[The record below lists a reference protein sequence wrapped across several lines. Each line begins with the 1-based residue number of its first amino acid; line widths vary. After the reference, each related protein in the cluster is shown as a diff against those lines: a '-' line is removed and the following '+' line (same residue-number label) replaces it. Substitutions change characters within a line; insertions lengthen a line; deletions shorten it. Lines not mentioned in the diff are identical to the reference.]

1 MELGIEAARWVVSK
15 ALGPASGG
23 VLEAWA
29 ASSELGNNIREL
41 RMELLYAQ
49 GMLNNA
55 RGRGRAQEIQN
66 PALTELLQELRDLGY
81 RADDVMDELEYFRIQ
96 DQLDGT
102 YHAADEHDGGC
113 LYNHALNARHTTR
126 AVVKKLGFSRGAQT
140 SHDKRPSEDDTSG
153 VSCTG
158 ALACLGPKTSGD
170 DEEEEAGRG
179 VPRCGALW
187 PCGKKAS
194 AAPHLGGGADVDDD
208 KEKEEEA
215 SREVQRC
222 GAVWPCG
229 KASAAPSVLQTNQG
243 DKEAAGHGCITSLA
257 SSARGTIHA
266 VGKLLPCHS
275 VSAVQKDANSNIIA
289 PSSGRAFLCCG
300 GRRPN
305 KATQRKRVVQAPK
318 LKFSRV
324 EMSQTMKEIT
334 DQLKAVCAKVS
345 TILNL
350 ELLDSNRSI
359 AQSISMALDA
369 KFSNKSWQAPLHKNA
384 MSRPMTDSDFVE
396 PQFQGRDHEEREIID
411 VITKGINSD
420 KNLTVLPIVGPGGL
434 GKTTLTQKIYNS
446 EELKSLF
453 DVKLWVC
460 VSINFSVYRL
470 TQEIADKLRTN
481 ESKDT
486 SPHKLIAEKLNNKRF
501 LLVLDDMWNC
511 TNEDDWERFLA
522 PFKNGQTKGGVIL
535 VTTRIP
541 QLARMVKTTTKQID
555 LEGLGPKAFEQLFL
569 ACIYGNKQP
578 PNDHRRLLEIGSKIK
593 EKLKGSPLAAKTVG
607 RLLKKHIDL
616 DHWTR
621 VLESKEW
628 ESQDDENDIMPA
640 LKLSFEYLPFHLQQC
655 FIYCAMFPEDYK
667 FGKEELIHLWIG
679 FDVLHSPNENKSIE
693 DIGDSHLKELV
704 DHGFLKK
711 ENDGQGRTS
720 YTIHDLLH
728 NLALKVS
735 AQECL
740 NICSSN
746 VTSVEIPPSL
756 RHLSIQIDDSSVNDR
771 KTFDSCKEDFSVFE
785 KRLKAENL
793 RSLLLFGSYQCSFA
807 STIGRLLRNAKAIRV
822 IFSQNASH
830 NMEHLLQKD
839 SNHVHLRYLRTSDN
853 VFGSG
858 LFNNITRYYHLRVLD
873 VLGKYGS
880 YDVPR
885 DMSNLIKLRHFV
897 VRYKFNDEKKAAD
910 AMHSGISEVGKLKC
924 LQALNN
930 FMVKK
935 ETQGF
940 ELSQIGHLLELRGS
954 LCITNLDKVDSREEA
969 EEAKL
974 MRKKHLHTL
983 ILDWGIDRPSKDPAR
998 EEQILEGLKPN
1009 SNLSKLHIIGH
1020 GGTTCPSWLGLYLK
1034 DLKSIGIQNVDWE
1047 TFPPIGK
1054 FLLANEKF
1062 SSDDMSNKIFHRLGK
1077 IELVK
1082 LGGVKKWVVDSTCQ
1096 FYSCLE
1102 VLIIKE
1108 CSELMEL
1115 SFSNSSC
1122 CQQEKNIWF
1131 PKLQKLEI
1139 ELCPKLS
1146 SLPPVPWTCAPCQI
1160 DIHNVGWGFQGLH
1173 YRRYDNSGSSLM
1185 VTGREVTQDSDK
1197 FWMALKFDN
1206 LTKVKRLEID
1216 CCPPLPLD
1224 RLEILSSLK
1233 HLYISHMNAI
1243 WLVEEERRVEFE
1255 LLVEHISIVMC
1266 GATAKEIN
1274 HILFYMPKL
1283 LSVYVSDCE
1292 KITGL
1297 GVVKE
1302 QTKVTSSS
1310 NGVDG
1315 LSSATSSSRNSMEEE
1330 EIAQEGL
1337 LLLPPQLQKLFIHRC
1352 SELSLRPDDSADGL
1366 QGLRS
1371 LRSLRITACPK
1382 FLPPSSASFSSRC
1395 PFPTSLQELVLSA
1408 TDSVEVVSLSNLAS
1422 LTVLEIGRGGNL
1434 RGFWCHL
1441 PRGSLTRLTVTNT
1454 RNFFLVDP
1462 EPSSQ
1467 LQQDHGGLSS
1477 PFSVLQWVW
1486 TDDAAGL
1493 LAPPLCSLLSSSLT
1507 SLILH
1512 GNKEIERFT
1521 NEQEEALQLLTSLQ
1535 ELSLSFLEK
1544 LRCLP
1549 AGLRGLP
1556 RLRTLQIICCPAIRS
1571 LPTGGLPDSL
1581 HTLSIKGCGAIRSL
1595 PKGCLPNSLQELEI
1609 SRCEAIRT
1617 LPKDGLPSSLR
1628 RLYVR
1633 YFDNE
1638 ELKRHCRKLIGTIPI
1653 VECRI
1658 ISPCV
1663 CMVVHRPSMNISAY
1677 AFHLVHKIDTLL
1689 AASGRGRY
1697 VGKIDALFWQHS
1709 AIQKPTWETN
1719 AQKMQLHLFQ
1729 ALMNGLFLESK
1740 VLQVISARTDAT
1752 KGVREHELP
1761 VAPSRQAAPRHLSSS
1776 SQPTPDHPQD
1786 LQATDGLG
1794 KSARASASAVAWAK
1808 TLQGRS
1814 GRVEGRPPPHERLE
1828 PDEIYIVEA
1837 EQPVLLLHPHPY

>member
-1 MELGIEAARWVVSK
+1 MAVTGIQAASWVLSK
-15 ALGPASGG
+15 ALGPLSSGA
-23 VLEAWA
+23 LEAWA
-29 ASSELGNNIREL
+29 ASTELGPNVEDL
-41 RMELLYAQ
+41 KLELLYAQ
-49 GMLNNA
+49 GMLNNSRC
-55 RGRGRAQEIQN
+55 RGHHQEIQN
-66 PALTELLQELRDLGY
+66 PALTELLLKLRGLAD
-81 RADDVMDELEYFRIQ
+81 RADDVLDELEYFRIQ
-96 DQLDGT
+96 DELYDT
-102 YHAADEHDGGC
+102 RHAADEHDGGC

-126 AVVKKLGFSRGAQT
+126 AIVKMLGFSRGTQT
-140 SHDKRPSEDDTSG
+140 SREKGPSEDDTTSG

-158 ALACLGPKTSGD
+158 ALACLGPKTPADD
-170 DEEEEAGRG
+170 DEEEASRG

-194 AAPHLGGGADVDDD
+194 AAPHQGGADVDDD
-208 KEKEEEA
+208 KEKEEASCEA
-215 SREVQRC
+215 QRC

-229 KASAAPSVLQTNQG
+229 KASAAPPVLQTSQG
-243 DKEAAGHGCITSLA
+243 DKEAAGHGCVTSLA

-266 VGKLLPCHS
+266 VGKHLPCNS
-275 VSAVQKDANSNIIA
+275 VSAVQKNANSNIIA
-289 PSSGRAFLCCG
+289 PSRGRAFLCCG

-305 KATQRKRVVQAPK
+305 KATQRKQVVQAPK

-334 DQLKAVCAKVS
+334 YQLKAVCHKVS

-369 KFSNKSWQAPLHKNA
+369 KFSRPRQAPVHKNA
-384 MSRPMTDSDFVE
+384 MSRPITDSEFVE
-396 PQFQGRDHEEREIID
+396 PKFEGRDREEREIID

-434 GKTTLTQKIYNS
+434 GKTTLTQKIYNK

-470 TQEIADKLRTN
+470 TQEIADKLGTN
-481 ESKDT
+481 D
-486 SPHKLIAEKLNNKRF
+486 KLIAEKLNNKRF

-511 TNEDDWERFLA
+511 TNEDEWAWFLV
-522 PFKNGQTKGGVIL
+522 PFKSGQTKGNVIL

-541 QLARMVKTTTKQID
+541 QLAKMVKTTEQIN
-555 LEGLGPKAFEQLFL
+555 LEGLDPEAFEKLFL
-569 ACIYGNKQP
+569 ACIYGSEEP
-578 PNDHRRLLEIGSKIK
+578 PNDHERLLKIRNQIK

-640 LKLSFEYLPFHLQQC
+640 LKLSFDYLPFHLQQC
-655 FIYCAMFPEDYK
+655 FIYCALFPEDYK

-679 FDVLHSPNENKSIE
+679 FDVLHSPNRNKSIE
-693 DIGDSHLKELV
+693 DIGDSHLIELV
-704 DHGFLKK
+704 DHGFLKD
-711 ENDGQGRTS
+711 ENDEYGCTS

-740 NICSSN
+740 SICSSN

-756 RHLSIQIDDSSVNDR
+756 RHLSIHIDDSSVNDR
-771 KTFDSCKEDFSVFE
+771 KTFDSCKEDFSAFE

-807 STIGRLLRNAKAIRV
+807 STIGRLLSNAKAIRV

-830 NMEHLLQKD
+830 NMAHLLQKD
-839 SNHVHLRYLRTSDN
+839 SNHVHLRYFRTSDN

-873 VLGKYGS
+873 VFGKYGS

-897 VRYKFNDEKKAAD
+897 VRYKYNHEKKAAN
-910 AMHSGISEVGKLKC
+910 AMHSGISEAGKLKC

-930 FMVKK
+930 FKVKK

-940 ELSQIGHLLELRGS
+940 ELRQIGHLLELRGS

-974 MRKKHLHTL
+974 MRKKHLHNL

-1009 SNLSKLHIIGH
+1009 SNLSMLHIIGH
-1020 GGTTCPSWLGLYLK
+1020 GGTTCPSWLGLHLK
-1034 DLKSIGIQNVDWE
+1034 DLESLGIHNVDWE

-1054 FLLANEKF
+1054 FWLANEKF
-1062 SSDDMSNKIFHRLGK
+1062 SSDDMSNKIFYRLEK

-1082 LGGVKKWVVDSTCQ
+1082 LKDVKKWDVDSTCE

-1115 SFSNSSC
+1115 SFSNPAC

-1160 DIHNVGWGFQGLH
+1160 DICNVGWGFQRLH
-1173 YRRYDNSGSSLM
+1173 YHRYVNSGSPLL
-1185 VTGREVTQDSDK
+1185 VTGREVIQDSDK

-1206 LTKVKRLEID
+1206 LTKVKQLEID

-1224 RLEILSSLK
+1224 RLQMLSSLK
-1233 HLYISHMNAI
+1233 SLNISGMNAI
-1243 WLVEEERRVEFE
+1243 CPVEEERRVQFE
-1255 LLVEHISIVMC
+1255 LLVEHISIRDR
-1266 GATAKEIN
+1266 GATAKEMN
-1274 HILFYMPKL
+1274 HILSYMPKL
-1283 LSVYVSDCE
+1283 LSVDVRNCE

-1297 GVVKE
+1297 GVVKQ
-1302 QTKVTSSS
+1302 QTMVTSSS

-1337 LLLPPQLQKLFIHRC
+1337 LLLPPQLQKLFIDEC
-1352 SELSLRPDDSADGL
+1352 PELSLRPDDSADGL
-1366 QGLRS
+1366 QGLHS
-1371 LRSLRITACPK
+1371 LRSLKIWDCPK
-1382 FLPPSSASFSSRC
+1382 FSTCC
-1395 PFPTSLQELVLSA
+1395 PFPTSLQELELWLCDESA
-1408 TDSVEVVSLSNLAS
+1408 IDWTLDISNLAS
-1422 LTVLEIGRGGNL
+1422 LTRFVITSGGNL
-1434 RGFWCHL
+1434 RGSWRHL
-1441 PRGSLTRLTVTNT
+1441 PPCSLTHLDVRQT

-1467 LQQDHGGLSS
+1467 RQQNPGGLSS
-1477 PFSVLQWVW
+1477 PFSVLQSLQ

-1507 SLILH
+1507 SFNPLW
-1512 GNKEIERFT
+1512 
-1521 NEQEEALQLLTSLQ
+1521 EQ
-1535 ELSLSFLEK
+1535 
-1544 LRCLP
+1544 
-1549 AGLRGLP
+1549 G
-1556 RLRTLQIICCPAIRS
+1556 
-1571 LPTGGLPDSL
+1571 D
-1581 HTLSIKGCGAIRSL
+1581 
-1595 PKGCLPNSLQELEI
+1595 
-1609 SRCEAIRT
+1609 
-1617 LPKDGLPSSLR
+1617 
-1628 RLYVR
+1628 
-1633 YFDNE
+1633 
-1638 ELKRHCRKLIGTIPI
+1638 
-1653 VECRI
+1653 
-1658 ISPCV
+1658 
-1663 CMVVHRPSMNISAY
+1663 
-1677 AFHLVHKIDTLL
+1677 
-1689 AASGRGRY
+1689 
-1697 VGKIDALFWQHS
+1697 
-1709 AIQKPTWETN
+1709 
-1719 AQKMQLHLFQ
+1719 
-1729 ALMNGLFLESK
+1729 
-1740 VLQVISARTDAT
+1740 
-1752 KGVREHELP
+1752 
-1761 VAPSRQAAPRHLSSS
+1761 
-1776 SQPTPDHPQD
+1776 
-1786 LQATDGLG
+1786 
-1794 KSARASASAVAWAK
+1794 
-1808 TLQGRS
+1808 
-1814 GRVEGRPPPHERLE
+1814 
-1828 PDEIYIVEA
+1828 
-1837 EQPVLLLHPHPY
+1837 

>member
-96 DQLDGT
+96 DELDGT

-126 AVVKKLGFSRGAQT
+126 AIVKMLGISRGAQT
-140 SHDKRPSEDDTSG
+140 SHDKGQSEDDTSTSG

-158 ALACLGPKTSGD
+158 ALACLGPKTPADD
-170 DEEEEAGRG
+170 DEEEASRG
-179 VPRCGALW
+179 VQRCGALW

-194 AAPHLGGGADVDDD
+194 AAPHQGGADVDDD
-208 KEKEEEA
+208 KEKEEEEA
-215 SREVQRC
+215 SPGVQRC

-229 KASAAPSVLQTNQG
+229 KASAAPPVRQTNQG
-243 DKEAAGHGCITSLA
+243 DKEAVGHGCITSLA

-266 VGKLLPCHS
+266 VDNEG
-275 VSAVQKDANSNIIA
+275 DY
-289 PSSGRAFLCCG
+289 
-300 GRRPN
+300 RPI
-305 KATQRKRVVQAPK
+305 KG
-318 LKFSRV
+318 
-324 EMSQTMKEIT
+324 
-334 DQLKAVCAKVS
+334 CAKVS

-359 AQSISMALDA
+359 AQSMSMALDA
-369 KFSNKSWQAPLHKNA
+369 KFSRPRQAPVHKNA
-384 MSRPMTDSDFVE
+384 MSRPITDSEFVE
-396 PQFQGRDHEEREIID
+396 PKFEGRDREEREIID

-434 GKTTLTQKIYNS
+434 GKTTLTQKIYNK

-470 TQEIADKLRTN
+470 TQEIADKLGTN
-481 ESKDT
+481 D
-486 SPHKLIAEKLNNKRF
+486 KLIAEKLNNKRF

-511 TNEDDWERFLA
+511 TNEDEWERFLA

-541 QLARMVKTTTKQID
+541 QLARMVKTTEQID
-555 LEGLGPKAFEQLFL
+555 LEGLDPEAFEKLFL
-569 ACIYGNKQP
+569 ACIYDSEEP
-578 PNDHRRLLEIGSKIK
+578 PNDLGRLHEIRTQIK
-593 EKLKGSPLAAKTVG
+593 GKLKGSPLAAKTVG

-621 VLESKEW
+621 VLESNEW

-640 LKLSFEYLPFHLQQC
+640 LKLSFDYLPFHLQQC

-679 FDVLHSPNENKSIE
+679 FDVLHSPNRNKSIE
-693 DIGDSHLKELV
+693 DIGDSHLTELV
-704 DHGFLKK
+704 DHGFLKE
-711 ENDGQGRTS
+711 ENDEDGCTS

-740 NICSSN
+740 SICSSN

-756 RHLSIQIDDSSVNDR
+756 RHLSIHIDDSSVNDR
-771 KTFDSCKEDFSVFE
+771 KTFDSCKEDFSAFE

-793 RSLLLFGSYQCSFA
+793 RSLFLFGSYQCSFA

-839 SNHVHLRYLRTSDN
+839 SNHVHLRYFRTSDN

-873 VLGKYGS
+873 VLEKYRS
-880 YDVPR
+880 YNVPR

-924 LQALNN
+924 LQALNK

-940 ELSQIGHLLELRGS
+940 ELRQIGHLLELRGS

-974 MRKKHLHTL
+974 MRKKHLHNL

-998 EEQILEGLKPN
+998 EEKILEGLKPN
-1009 SNLSKLHIIGH
+1009 SNLSMLRIIGH
-1020 GGTTCPSWLGLYLK
+1020 GGTTCPSWLGLHLN
-1034 DLKSIGIQNVDWE
+1034 DLESLGIHNVDWE

-1062 SSDDMSNKIFHRLGK
+1062 SSDDMSNKIFHRLRK

-1082 LGGVKKWVVDSTCQ
+1082 LDGVKKWVVDSTCQ

-1108 CSELMEL
+1108 CSELIEL
-1115 SFSNSSC
+1115 SFSNSAC
-1122 CQQEKNIWF
+1122 CKQEKNIWF
-1131 PKLQKLEI
+1131 PKLQ
-1139 ELCPKLS
+1139 ELQIKSCPKLS
-1146 SLPPVPWTCAPCQI
+1146 SVPPVPWTCAPCQI
-1160 DIHNVGWGFQGLH
+1160 DIRIVGWGFERLH
-1173 YRRYDNSGSSLM
+1173 YGNFGLSLE

-1197 FWMALKFDN
+1197 FWLALKFDN
-1206 LTKVKRLEID
+1206 LTKVKLLSMNR
-1216 CCPPLPLD
+1216 CPPLPLD
-1224 RLEILSSLK
+1224 RSEILSSLK
-1233 HLYISHMNAI
+1233 LLEISGMNAI
-1243 WLVEEERRVEFE
+1243 CPVEEERRVQFE
-1255 LLVEHISIVMC
+1255 LLVEHISISKC
-1266 GATAKEIN
+1266 GATAKEMN
-1274 HILFYMPKL
+1274 HILSYMPKL
-1283 LSVYVSDCE
+1283 LSVYVCDCE
-1292 KITGL
+1292 KITAL
-1297 GVVKE
+1297 GVVKQ

-1337 LLLPPQLQKLFIHRC
+1337 LLLPPQLQELNIHGC
-1352 SELSLRPDDSADGL
+1352 PELSLRPDDSADGL

-1371 LRSLRITACPK
+1371 LRSLTISACPK
-1382 FLPPSSASFSSRC
+1382 FLPPSSASFSSCC
-1395 PFPTSLQELVLSA
+1395 PFPTSLQVLYLWLCDEPA
-1408 TDSVEVVSLSNLAS
+1408 TDSVEAGKTVSLSNLAS

-1434 RGFWCHL
+1434 RGYWRHL
-1441 PRGSLTRLTVTNT
+1441 PPGSLTRLAVTNT
-1454 RNFFLVDP
+1454 RNFFFVDP

-1467 LQQDHGGLSS
+1467 RQQNPGGLSS
-1477 PFSVLQWVW
+1477 PFSVLQSLH

-1507 SLILH
+1507 CLILYE
-1512 GNKEIERFT
+1512 NKEIERFT

-1535 ELSLSFLEK
+1535 ELKLSFLEK

-1556 RLRTLQIICCPAIRS
+1556 RLRTLRISRCPAIRS

-1581 HTLSIKGCGAIRSL
+1581 
-1595 PKGCLPNSLQELEI
+1595 QELEI
-1609 SRCEAIRT
+1609 SFCKAIRT

-1628 RLYVR
+1628 RLDVR
-1633 YFDNE
+1633 YCGNE

-1653 VECRI
+1653 V
-1658 ISPCV
+1658 
-1663 CMVVHRPSMNISAY
+1663 
-1677 AFHLVHKIDTLL
+1677 
-1689 AASGRGRY
+1689 
-1697 VGKIDALFWQHS
+1697 
-1709 AIQKPTWETN
+1709 
-1719 AQKMQLHLFQ
+1719 
-1729 ALMNGLFLESK
+1729 
-1740 VLQVISARTDAT
+1740 QVAD
-1752 KGVREHELP
+1752 
-1761 VAPSRQAAPRHLSSS
+1761 
-1776 SQPTPDHPQD
+1776 
-1786 LQATDGLG
+1786 
-1794 KSARASASAVAWAK
+1794 
-1808 TLQGRS
+1808 
-1814 GRVEGRPPPHERLE
+1814 
-1828 PDEIYIVEA
+1828 Y
-1837 EQPVLLLHPHPY
+1837 

>member
-1 MELGIEAARWVVSK
+1 MEAAGIQAARWVLGK
-15 ALGPASGG
+15 ALGPLSSGA
-23 VLEAWA
+23 LEAWA
-29 ASSELGNNIREL
+29 ASTELGPNVEDL
-41 RMELLYAQ
+41 KLELLYAQ
-49 GMLNNA
+49 GMLNNSRC
-55 RGRGRAQEIQN
+55 RGHHQEIQN
-66 PALTELLQELRDLGY
+66 PALTELLLKLRGLAD
-81 RADDVMDELEYFRIQ
+81 RADDVLDELEYFRIQ
-96 DQLDGT
+96 DELYDT
-102 YHAADEHDGGC
+102 RHAADEHDGGC

-126 AVVKKLGFSRGAQT
+126 AIVKMLGFSRGTQT
-140 SHDKRPSEDDTSG
+140 SREKGPSEDDTTSG

-158 ALACLGPKTSGD
+158 ALACLGPKTPADD
-170 DEEEEAGRG
+170 DEEEASRG

-194 AAPHLGGGADVDDD
+194 AAPHQGGADVDDD
-208 KEKEEEA
+208 KEKEEASCEA
-215 SREVQRC
+215 QRC

-229 KASAAPSVLQTNQG
+229 KASAAPPVLQTSQG
-243 DKEAAGHGCITSLA
+243 DKEAAGHGCVTSLA

-266 VGKLLPCHS
+266 VGKHLPCHS
-275 VSAVQKDANSNIIA
+275 VS
-289 PSSGRAFLCCG
+289 
-300 GRRPN
+300 
-305 KATQRKRVVQAPK
+305 PK

-334 DQLKAVCAKVS
+334 YQLKAVCHKVS

-369 KFSNKSWQAPLHKNA
+369 KFSNKPLQEPVHKNA
-384 MSRPMTDSDFVE
+384 MSRPMTDSKFVE
-396 PQFQGRDHEEREIID
+396 PKFQGRDREEREIID
-411 VITKGINSD
+411 GIKKGISSGKD
-420 KNLTVLPIVGPGGL
+420 LTVLPIVGPEGL
-434 GKTTLTQKIYNS
+434 GKTTLTQKIYNK
-446 EELKSLF
+446 EELKSLI

-481 ESKDT
+481 ENKDT
-486 SPHKLIAEKLNNKRF
+486 PSDKLIAETLNNKRF

-511 TNEDDWERFLA
+511 TSEDEWARFLV
-522 PFKNGQTKGGVIL
+522 PFKSGQTKGGVIL

-541 QLARMVKTTTKQID
+541 QLAKMVKTAEQIN
-555 LEGLGPKAFEQLFL
+555 LEGLDPEAFEKLFL
-569 ACIYGNKQP
+569 ACIYGSEEP
-578 PNDHRRLLEIGSKIK
+578 PNDHGRLHEIRNQIK
-593 EKLKGSPLAAKTVG
+593 GKLKGSPLAAKTVG

-640 LKLSFEYLPFHLQQC
+640 LKLSFDYLPFHLQQC
-655 FIYCAMFPEDYK
+655 FIFCAMFPEDYK

-679 FDVLHSPNENKSIE
+679 FDVLHSPNGNKSIE
-693 DIGDSHLKELV
+693 DIGDSHLTELV
-704 DHGFLKK
+704 DHGFLKE
-711 ENDGQGRTS
+711 ENDEDGCTS
-720 YTIHDLLH
+720 NTIHDLLH

-746 VTSVEIPPSL
+746 LTSVEIPPSL
-756 RHLSIQIDDSSVNDR
+756 RHLSIHIDDSSVNDR
-771 KTFDSCKEDFSVFE
+771 KTFDSCKEDFSAFE

-807 STIGRLLRNAKAIRV
+807 STIGRLLSNAKAIRV

-839 SNHVHLRYLRTSDN
+839 SNHVHLRYFRTSDN

-873 VLGKYGS
+873 VLGKYKS

-897 VRYKFNDEKKAAD
+897 VRDEKKAAD
-910 AMHSGISEVGKLKC
+910 YMHSGISEVGKLKC
-924 LQALNN
+924 LQALNK

-935 ETQGF
+935 KTQGF
-940 ELSQIGHLLELRGS
+940 ELRQIGHLLELKGS
-954 LCITNLDKVDSREEA
+954 LCITNLDKVDSTKEA
-969 EEAKL
+969 DEAKL
-974 MRKKHLHTL
+974 MRKKHLHNL

-998 EEQILEGLKPN
+998 EDQILEGLKPN
-1009 SNLSKLHIIGH
+1009 SNLSMLCIIGH
-1020 GGTTCPSWLGLYLK
+1020 GGTKCPSWLGLYLK
-1034 DLKSIGIQNVDWE
+1034 DLESLGIHNVDWE

-1054 FLLANEKF
+1054 FWLANEKF
-1062 SSDDMSNKIFHRLGK
+1062 SSDDMSNKTFHRLGK

-1082 LGGVKKWVVDSTCQ
+1082 LEGVKKWVVDSACQ
-1096 FYSCLE
+1096 FYSCLK

-1115 SFSNSSC
+1115 SFSNSAC

-1131 PKLQKLEI
+1131 PKLQKLGI
-1139 ELCPKLS
+1139 KDCPKLS
-1146 SLPPVPWTCAPCQI
+1146 SLPLVPWTCAPCQI
-1160 DIHNVGWGFQGLH
+1160 VIYNVGWCFRSL
-1173 YRRYDNSGSSLM
+1173 YYRYDNSGSSLT
-1185 VTGREVTQDSDK
+1185 VTGREVTQDSDE

-1206 LTKVKRLEID
+1206 LTKVKELEID

-1224 RLEILSSLK
+1224 RLEMLSSLK
-1233 HLYISHMNAI
+1233 SLDISGMNAI
-1243 WLVEEERRVEFE
+1243 CPVEEERRVQFE
-1255 LLVEHISIVMC
+1255 LLAEHISISKC
-1266 GATAKEIN
+1266 GATAKEMN
-1274 HILFYMPKL
+1274 HILSYMPKL
-1283 LSVYVSDCE
+1283 LSVYVCDCE
-1292 KITGL
+1292 KITAL
-1297 GVVKE
+1297 GVVKQ

-1337 LLLPPQLQKLFIHRC
+1337 LLLPPQLQELNIHRC
-1352 SELSLRPDDSADGL
+1352 PELSLRPDDSADGL

-1371 LRSLRITACPK
+1371 LRSLTISDCPK
-1382 FLPPSSASFSSRC
+1382 FLPPSSASFSSCC
-1395 PFPTSLQELVLSA
+1395 PFPTSLQKLSLWLCDEPA
-1408 TDSVEVVSLSNLAS
+1408 TDSVEAGKTLSLSNLTS
-1422 LTVLEIGRGGNL
+1422 LTGLQIIGGGNL
-1434 RGFWCHL
+1434 RGSWRHL
-1441 PRGSLTRLTVTNT
+1441 PPGSLTRLVVQKT

-1467 LQQDHGGLSS
+1467 RQQNPGGLSS
-1477 PFSVLQWVW
+1477 PFSVLQSLY

-1512 GNKEIERFT
+1512 GKIERFT
-1521 NEQEEALQLLTSLQ
+1521 NDQEEALQLLTSLQ
-1535 ELSLSFLEK
+1535 ELELSFLEK

-1556 RLRTLQIICCPAIRS
+1556 RLRTLRIYYCSAIGS

-1581 HTLSIKGCGAIRSL
+1581 HTLWIEGCGAIRSL
-1595 PKGCLPNSLQELEI
+1595 PKGCLPNSLQELKI
-1609 SRCEAIRT
+1609 SSCEGIRT

-1628 RLYVR
+1628 RLDVR
-1633 YFDNE
+1633 YCGNK
-1638 ELKRHCRKLIGTIPI
+1638 ELRRHCRKLIGTIPI
-1653 VECRI
+1653 VQDYL
-1658 ISPCV
+1658 SV
-1663 CMVVHRPSMNISAY
+1663 CMHGCSSSSMNISAY
-1677 AFHLVHKIDTLL
+1677 SFHLVHKID
-1689 AASGRGRY
+1689 AAHESCASSQARSSRPASISPAPPASGPT
-1697 VGKIDALFWQHS
+1697 AS
-1709 AIQKPTWETN
+1709 AG
-1719 AQKMQLHLFQ
+1719 F
-1729 ALMNGLFLESK
+1729 
-1740 VLQVISARTDAT
+1740 
-1752 KGVREHELP
+1752 
-1761 VAPSRQAAPRHLSSS
+1761 
-1776 SQPTPDHPQD
+1776 
-1786 LQATDGLG
+1786 G
-1794 KSARASASAVAWAK
+1794 KSACVDHALDDVFLMPRPRRSRAGRDASRA
-1808 TLQGRS
+1808 G
-1814 GRVEGRPPPHERLE
+1814 
-1828 PDEIYIVEA
+1828 
-1837 EQPVLLLHPHPY
+1837 LLTASSS